1 MFFGSVLIISRLDSQ
16 SKFKMFT
23 LFSAASW
30 RTREV
35 LQHGG
40 SILGPIILHGTFRRI
55 AHLWDNAHILKL
67 ENCLLCLSSIILQFF
82 NFIHRMVFD
91 FIFYYVTMNT
101 LYKRLQTLISQQLCT
116 QSLYSIHIQ

>member
-16 SKFKMFT
+16 SKFQMFT

-40 SILGPIILHGTFRRI
+40 SILGSIILHGTFRRI

>member
-1 MFFGSVLIISRLDSQ
+1 MAAPNLVPRAFPLKVGGAGGSFPAPPTFKGKALGTRL
-16 SKFKMFT
+16 
-23 LFSAASW
+23 
-30 RTREV
+30 
-35 LQHGG
+35 GG
-40 SILGPIILHGTFRRI
+40 SILGSIILHGTFRRK